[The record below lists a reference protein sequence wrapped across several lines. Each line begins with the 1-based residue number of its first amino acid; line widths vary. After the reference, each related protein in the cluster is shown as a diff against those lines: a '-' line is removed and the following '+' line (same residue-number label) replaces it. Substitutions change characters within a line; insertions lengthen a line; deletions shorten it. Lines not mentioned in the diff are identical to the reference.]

1 MRHPI
6 LLISRHK
13 STSVEVPSCH
23 VTKRSPGKHSRPLFK
38 CFNCDANMS
47 ENNIAINKRR
57 MSEIKLGSV
66 RSMAP
71 DDPDLNQITIRSNSV
86 FSQHDVHLVSQSVSH
101 MNPFLARRV
110 NEKQQLVVMREV
122 LASGEITSLEIS
134 LRQLLGCVNH
144 VADSI
149 DAKATDGLELKSF
162 GSSSTYSLNKLN
174 VSEKSEKTDKLS
186 ATMNLRV
193 RDLRRLDFHFNPIEE
208 PSIWVRKHAVM
219 FSVDPIRAIIMGTRI
234 VIVVPPGGMDQ
245 ILDILERYMRGTT
258 MTITL
263 RGSYSEIATGH
274 I

>member
-1 MRHPI
+1 
-6 LLISRHK
+6 
-13 STSVEVPSCH
+13 
-23 VTKRSPGKHSRPLFK
+23 
-38 CFNCDANMS
+38 MS
-47 ENNIAINKRR
+47 ENNITISKRR
-57 MSEIKLGSV
+57 MSEIGPGLV
-66 RSMAP
+66 RLATP
-71 DDPDLNQITIRSNSV
+71 DDGDQDHILIRSNSV

-110 NEKQQLVVMREV
+110 NEKQQLVMMREV
-122 LASGEITSLEIS
+122 LASGDIASFEIS

-162 GSSSTYSLNKLN
+162 GSSSSNLLNKLN
-174 VSEKSEKTDKLS
+174 VSGKSEKSDKLS

-245 ILDILERYMRGTT
+245 ILDILERYMRGA
-258 MTITL
+258 I
-263 RGSYSEIATGH
+263 IAIH
-274 I
+274 

>member
-1 MRHPI
+1 MAEI
-6 LLISRHK
+6 I
-13 STSVEVPSCH
+13 
-23 VTKRSPGKHSRPLFK
+23 
-38 CFNCDANMS
+38 MS
-47 ENNIAINKRR
+47 ENNITISKRR
-57 MSEIKLGSV
+57 MSEIRLGSV
-66 RSMAP
+66 RSMTP
-71 DDPDLNQITIRSNSV
+71 EDVDLNQIVIRSNSV
-86 FSQHDVHLVSQSVSH
+86 FSQHDVHQVSQSVSH

-149 DAKATDGLELKSF
+149 DAKATDGVELKSF
-162 GSSSTYSLNKLN
+162 GSSSTNSLNKLN
-174 VSEKSEKTDKLS
+174 VSDKSEKGDRLS

-245 ILDILERYMRGTT
+245 ILDILERYMRGKI
-258 MTITL
+258 ITVMSTEDVIVL
-263 RGSYSEIATGH
+263 RNFCYPAG
-274 I
+274 